1 MEYIG
6 DIIYDEKILDTRMQF
21 IIYGAGKVGRRIYE
35 YFKINDRQDSIRY
48 FCDANSALWGT
59 KVKGVVVEGPDKLME
74 ECGEYQFIFA
84 GQYADEIC
92 RFLLKKGIKNINY
105 VWIS

>member
-21 IIYGAGKVGRRIYE
+21 IIYGAGKVGQRIYE
-35 YFKINDRQDSIRY
+35 YFMINDRQDSIKY
-48 FCDANSALWGT
+48 FCDTNSALWGST
-59 KVKGVVVEGPDKLME
+59 VKGVVVEGPDKLVE
-74 ECGEYQFIFA
+74 ECREYRFIFA

-92 RFLLKKGIKNINY
+92 RLLLGKGIRNIHY

>member
-48 FCDANSALWGT
+48 F
-59 KVKGVVVEGPDKLME
+59 
-74 ECGEYQFIFA
+74 
-84 GQYADEIC
+84 
-92 RFLLKKGIKNINY
+92 
-105 VWIS
+105 